1 MGRRITEERAAEALA
16 AHTEGLIGRRQA
28 MPPIALTDEECEELA
43 PLFRLAEHLYQNMQ
57 PVQPSAA
64 FVRTL
69 GKELAKNAQRQVVLA
84 KRARK
89 RLVIGAAA
97 VGSLV
102 SIASIVGTI
111 VFVIVRW
118 RARSHAHTAGV

>member
-1 MGRRITEERAAEALA
+1 
-16 AHTEGLIGRRQA
+16 
-28 MPPIALTDEECEELA
+28 MPPIALTDEEREELA
-43 PLFRLAEHLYQNMQ
+43 PLFRLAEHLHHSMQ

-69 GKELAKNAQRQVVLA
+69 GKELAQNAQRQVMLA
-84 KRARK
+84 KRMRK

-97 VGSLV
+97 VSSLV

-111 VFVIVRW
+111 VFIIVRW
-118 RARSHAHTAGV
+118 RARSHARTAHI